1 MSAVGSKAVWT
12 AALSLLIA
20 LACAGSA
27 LGAPKPDPPPLPPPP
42 PPAPAPAPA
51 PPPPAP
57 QPVAPPP
64 PVAVV
69 PAGPSASELAARRRA
84 AVAQAQQARLR
95 AKRLRAARSAALKKA
110 QQREL
115 EAATRASQQA
125 GLGTPRSPTTKAA
138 PFLLAGLFG
147 AVLLLGLALTP
158 ARAVPSSRA
167 SRALEDR
174 REEIAAL
181 GAMGLFATGL
191 LFFFVTIVAR

>member
-1 MSAVGSKAVWT
+1 MSAVGSKGVRT

-20 LACAGSA
+20 LACSGAA

-42 PPAPAPAPA
+42 PAAPAPE
-51 PPPPAP
+51 PPAP

-69 PAGPSASELAARRRA
+69 PAGPTASELAARRRA
-84 AVAQAQQARLR
+84 AAARAQQARLR
-95 AKRLRAARSAALKKA
+95 AQRLRAARSTALKKA
-110 QQREL
+110 QQRKL
-115 EAATRASQQA
+115 EATTRASQQA
-125 GLGTPRSPTTKAA
+125 GLGSPRSTTAKAA

-147 AVLLLGLALTP
+147 AVFLLGLALTP

>member
-1 MSAVGSKAVWT
+1 MHSRPQLADRACLLRCGPGRTEARP
-12 AALSLLIA
+12 AAAS
-20 LACAGSA
+20 
-27 LGAPKPDPPPLPPPP
+27 
-42 PPAPAPAPA
+42 APAPAGA
-51 PPPPAP
+51 CTCTCAC
-57 QPVAPPP
+57 
-64 PVAVV
+64 
-69 PAGPSASELAARRRA
+69 AGASGASARRSTATGGGRACRSSATELAARRRA
-84 AVAQAQQARLR
+84 AAARAQQARLR
-95 AKRLRAARSAALKKA
+95 AQRLRAARSAALKKA
-110 QQREL
+110 QQRKL
-115 EAATRASQQA
+115 EATTRASQQA
-125 GLGTPRSPTTKAA
+125 GLGSPRSPTTKAA

>member
-1 MSAVGSKAVWT
+1 MSAVGSKGVRA

-20 LACAGSA
+20 LACSGAA

-42 PPAPAPAPA
+42 PPAPAPE
-51 PPPPAP
+51 PPAP
-57 QPVAPPP
+57 QPVAPLP

-69 PAGPSASELAARRRA
+69 PAGPSASELAARQRA
-84 AVAQAQQARLR
+84 TAARAQQARLR
-95 AKRLRAARSAALKKA
+95 AQRLRAARSAALKAK
-110 QQREL
+110 QRKL
-115 EAATRASQQA
+115 EATTRASQQA
-125 GLGTPRSPTTKAA
+125 GLGSPRSTSAKAA

-147 AVLLLGLALTP
+147 AVFLLGLALTP